1 VGPGFKYHVVTVAA
15 IFFALTVGLVVGS
28 LYVSPQLAD
37 RQTRAIRDLRT
48 TLITDIAQQRQQ
60 IARYQDFVTQARP
73 ILLKKK
79 LENRNV
85 AIIQLGDYPETVTA
99 VREALTEAGAKI
111 LSQTELERTLN
122 IFDDQLL
129 PLLQKLHAEDPRI
142 PETRAEFFVF
152 LASLLDGSI
161 ALPEDL
167 VTLLIRE
174 RLIQSDTESRYNIS
188 VPLFV
193 VISGS
198 RLDTDR
204 ANQVDIPLIEAL
216 LKAKRTVVACEP
228 QDASVSDFLSYRV
241 KDLELPL
248 VERVETEMGSCALVF
263 ALRGEKLFANASET
277 AK

>member
-1 VGPGFKYHVVTVAA
+1 MGPGFKYHIVTVAA
-15 IFFALTVGLVVGS
+15 IFFALTIGLVVGS

-48 TLITDIAQQRQQ
+48 TLITDIAQQRQK

-99 VREALTEAGAKI
+99 VRAALTEAGAKI
-111 LSQTELERTLN
+111 LSQTEVERTLN
-122 IFDDQLL
+122 RPDDQLL
-129 PLLQKLHAEDPRI
+129 PLLQKIHAEDPRI
-142 PETRAEFFVF
+142 PETRPEFFAF
-152 LASLLDGSI
+152 LASLLDGSV

-174 RLIQSDTESRYNIS
+174 RLMQSDAESRYNVS

-204 ANQVDIPLIEAL
+204 ANQVDIPLIQAL
-216 LKAKRTVVACEP
+216 LQAKRTVVACEP
-228 QDASVSDFLSYRV
+228 QDVVVSDFLSYRV
-241 KDLELPL
+241 KDLEMPL

-263 ALRGEKLFANASET
+263 ALRGEKLFANANET